1 MSGNCSLVQKLVL
14 RYLKAVK
21 VIRDINIINPLKCA
35 ISQMSHFY
43 TPWKRHKT
51 YGLTFS
57 GSKEI
62 RHWTKMGHNNED
74 VNSLLEQLELSSG
87 MWFTFVTTF
96 DFVSLWK
103 QNWKW
108 LLLTFWNIIIQLEI
122 LLKIRFR
129 ISQQIQIKFKPLS
142 WYHGIRELL
151 ILGHFSSIFPVMIL
165 TRAFC
170 ENS

>member
-21 VIRDINIINPLKCA
+21 VIRDINIINPWA

-57 GSKEI
+57 GSIEI

-74 VNSLLEQLELSSG
+74 VNSLLEQLEMSSG

-108 LLLTFWNIIIQLEI
+108 LLLTFSNIIIQLEI
-122 LLKIRFR
+122 SLKIRFR
-129 ISQQIQIKFKPLS
+129 IQSTDSYKIQTIVLVS
-142 WYHGIRELL
+142 RYQRITYYW
-151 ILGHFSSIFPVMIL
+151 
-165 TRAFC
+165 AFF
-170 ENS
+170 

>member
-43 TPWKRHKT
+43 TSWKRHKT

-57 GSKEI
+57 GSIEI

-74 VNSLLEQLELSSG
+74 VNSLLEQLEMSSG

-108 LLLTFWNIIIQLEI
+108 LLLTFSNIIIQLEI
-122 LLKIRFR
+122 SLKIRFR
-129 ISQQIQIKFKPLS
+129 IQSTDSYKIQTIVLVS
-142 WYHGIRELL
+142 RYQRITYYW
-151 ILGHFSSIFPVMIL
+151 
-165 TRAFC
+165 AFF
-170 ENS
+170 